1 MASKKVSAL
10 TALTTAGSDDLL
22 YIADTSNSGSSYASK
37 RITVGNFLN
46 GYATESYV
54 ATQVAN
60 VIDSAP
66 GALDTLNELA
76 AALGDDASFS
86 TTITNLINA
95 NETHIDNVATL
106 SGVAKDGTSLGTFSG
121 STIADNQTIKAAIQA
136 LETAVEAAGSA
147 TSLAAV
153 VTDASDLQTLTGIA
167 DGNSDLGTFSGSTIA
182 DSSDIKTALQALETA
197 LEAADSLTDLGV
209 TSTATELNVLDGIT
223 ATTAELNYVD
233 GVTSAIQTQIDGK
246 VATGAN
252 VNTLVGST
260 SAGTVPTSSGEDNY
274 LFLVVD
280 KSSGNLVAIDKTFL
294 EAEGQVGTAGVSFAF
309 TPSLTFDG
317 STFDSARQYFSSGD
331 DLYDDYGINQINI
344 KDSDIIFYFAS
355 TSDLNDWRAS
365 DRSFSVDYTG
375 TASTPSWDGEEFD
388 LTSSTEDTVNTSSN
402 YIQYLWSDL
411 GLTDS
416 ESDDLAQK
424 VAEAG
429 DDNTVLDID
438 NLG

>member
-10 TALTTAGSDDLL
+10 TALTSAGSDDLL
-22 YIADTSNSGSSYASK
+22 YIADTSDSGSSYASK
-37 RITVGNFLN
+37 RITVSNFLN

-54 ATQVAN
+54 GTQIAN

-66 GALDTLNELA
+66 GALNTLNELA

-86 TTITNLINA
+86 TTITNMINA

-106 SGVAKDGTSLGTFSG
+106 AGVAKDSANLGTFSG
-121 STIADNQTIKAAIQA
+121 STISDNQTIKAAIQA

-182 DSSDIKTALQALETA
+182 DSANIKGALQALETA
-197 LEAADSLTDLGV
+197 LEAQSLSGLGV
-209 TSTATELNVLDGIT
+209 TASASELNILDGVTSSTAEINLLDGVT

-233 GVTSAIQTQIDGK
+233 GVTSNVQTQLNGK

-260 SAGTVPTSSGEDNY
+260 SAGTVPTSGGNDNY

-280 KSSGNLVAIDKTFL
+280 KSNGSLVAIDKTFL
-294 EAEGQVGTAGVSFAF
+294 EAEG
-309 TPSLTFDG
+309 
-317 STFDSARQYFSSGD
+317 
-331 DLYDDYGINQINI
+331 
-344 KDSDIIFYFAS
+344 
-355 TSDLNDWRAS
+355 
-365 DRSFSVDYTG
+365 
-375 TASTPSWDGEEFD
+375 
-388 LTSSTEDTVNTSSN
+388 
-402 YIQYLWSDL
+402 
-411 GLTDS
+411 
-416 ESDDLAQK
+416 
-424 VAEAG
+424 
-429 DDNTVLDID
+429 
-438 NLG
+438 